1 MMKNR
6 WSAFCFIQMNLKQD
20 QTGML
25 DLLKRPIIIR
35 LPLLMA
41 IQGKTLYILMLLPGG
56 KVKLDASGSTD
67 PDGKYGSQPE
77 AQAAFAGM
85 VTPLNS

>member
-1 MMKNR
+1 
-6 WSAFCFIQMNLKQD
+6 
-20 QTGML
+20 
-25 DLLKRPIIIR
+25 
-35 LPLLMA
+35 MA